1 MGNNKINY
9 SLLEGLFANDT
20 KQAKQVGQVEQ
31 VEQFK
36 QVETTQKRTFKIS
49 TEFWDD
55 FLILAK
61 LKGKTQAELIN
72 DLIKQSVLANQ
83 DKIEKYKE
91 L

>member
-9 SLLEGLFANDT
+9 SLLDGLFSNDT

-31 VEQFK
+31 VK

-49 TEFWDD
+49 TEFWND

-72 DLIKQSVLANQ
+72 ELIKQLVIENQ
-83 DKIEKYKE
+83 EKIEKYKK

>member
-1 MGNNKINY
+1 MCFLCFQHF
-9 SLLEGLFANDT
+9 LLL
-20 KQAKQVGQVEQ
+20 VRLVEQ
-31 VEQFK
+31 VLQVE

-49 TEFWDD
+49 TEFWND

-72 DLIKQSVLANQ
+72 ELIKQLVIENQ
-83 DKIEKYKE
+83 EKIEKYKK

>member
-9 SLLEGLFANDT
+9 SLLDGLFSNDT
-20 KQAKQVGQVEQ
+20 KQAKQVGQAEQ
-31 VEQFK
+31 VK

-49 TEFWDD
+49 TEFWND

-72 DLIKQSVLANQ
+72 ELIKQLVIENQ
-83 DKIEKYKE
+83 EKIEKYKK

>member
-1 MGNNKINY
+1 MCFLCFQHF
-9 SLLEGLFANDT
+9 LLL
-20 KQAKQVGQVEQ
+20 VRLVEQ
-31 VEQFK
+31 VL

-49 TEFWDD
+49 TEFWND

-72 DLIKQSVLANQ
+72 ELIKQLVIENQ
-83 DKIEKYKE
+83 EKIEKYKK

>member
-1 MGNNKINY
+1 MGNNKDVNY
-9 SLLEGLFANDT
+9 SLLDNLFT
-20 KQAKQVGQVEQ
+20 KPPKQVQQVEQ

-61 LKGKTQAELIN
+61 LREKTQAELIN
-72 DLIKQSVLANQ
+72 ELIKQTVLDNQ
-83 DKIEKYKE
+83 EKIEKYKN